1 MAHSETAVAVD
12 AARGRAGVLT
22 RKPEGDAAWQAGDLY
37 ARFRDRIYGYCLYQ
51 LGSAEEAEDA
61 LQTTFLYAFRG
72 LRGGVVP
79 VAEGPWLFTIAR
91 NACLERHRSR
101 RRRRAEILSDPQVL
115 ESGAAAVER
124 NGDDGL
130 RLQQALGHLPEQQR
144 TAFVLREWRGLSYR
158 EIAAEMDI
166 SLSAVETLIF
176 RARRALAQ
184 LLTETDEARPQ
195 KRRLARALDLGS
207 LAAALKSLLGGSSAA
222 KLVATAA
229 VVSSAAIAT
238 IALAP
243 GPAQAPAPAPVSNPG
258 ARVLATELA
267 QQRDL
272 RGAASLVDEEEL
284 VETKPGAAPEG
295 APAGAASPVSE
306 SPGAGGEPKLTDS
319 PVAAITDTAE
329 RLASDAGVVELIEAD
344 LSEVALP
351 EVPLPAELPAPP
363 ELPALPEL
371 PAPDL
376 TAALP

>member
-1 MAHSETAVAVD
+1 MAVD
-12 AARGRAGVLT
+12 VARSRAGVLT
-22 RKPEGDAAWQAGDLY
+22 RKGEGDASWQAGDLY

-51 LGSAEEAEDA
+51 LGNAEEAEDA

-72 LRGGVVP
+72 LRRGVVP

-101 RRRRAEILSDPQVL
+101 RRRRPEILSDPQVL
-115 ESGAAAVER
+115 ETGSAAVER

-130 RLQQALGHLPEQQR
+130 RLQQALDHLPEQQR

-176 RARRALAQ
+176 RARRTLAQ
-184 LLTETDEARPQ
+184 VLTEKDEVRPE

-207 LAAALKSLLGGSSAA
+207 LAAALKSLLGGSSAL
-222 KLVATAA
+222 KLAAAAA
-229 VVSSAAIAT
+229 VISSAAVAAGT
-238 IALAP
+238 L
-243 GPAQAPAPAPVSNPG
+243 APAPARAPVSKP
-258 ARVLATELA
+258 AAPVLGVEIA

-272 RGAASLVDEEEL
+272 HGAASTMPERKSVG
-284 VETKPGAAPEG
+284 TKPGGGPGAQAGAQPG
-295 APAGAASPVSE
+295 APAGSASPAPE
-306 SPGAGGEPKLTDS
+306 SPAAGGEPTITQS
-319 PVAAITDTAE
+319 PVGAVTETVD
-329 RLASDAGVVELIEAD
+329 RLGSGAGVE
-344 LSEVALP
+344 LP
-351 EVPLPAELPAPP
+351 ELPLPAELPP
-363 ELPALPEL
+363 LPEL

>member
-1 MAHSETAVAVD
+1 VAVD
-12 AARGRAGVLT
+12 VARGRAGALT

-72 LRGGVVP
+72 LRRGVVP
-79 VAEGPWLFTIAR
+79 VAEGPWLFAIAK

-101 RRRRAEILSDPQVL
+101 RRRRPEILSDPQVL
-115 ESGAAAVER
+115 ETGAAAVER

-144 TAFVLREWRGLSYR
+144 LAFVLREWRGLSYR
-158 EIAAEMDI
+158 EIAAEMDV

-176 RARRALAQ
+176 RARRTLAQ
-184 LLTETDEARPQ
+184 LLTEGDEAGPQ
-195 KRRLARALDLGS
+195 KRRIARALDFGS

-222 KLVATAA
+222 KLAAAAA
-229 VVSSAAIAT
+229 VVSSAAIAAGT
-238 IALAP
+238 L
-243 GPAQAPAPAPVSNPG
+243 APAPAPAQPSP
-258 ARVLATELA
+258 AEPAT
-267 QQRDL
+267 L
-272 RGAASLVDEEEL
+272 RATPPMLTADV
-284 VETKPGAAPEG
+284 KPQP
-295 APAGAASPVSE
+295 PT
-306 SPGAGGEPKLTDS
+306 GGEAKGSGQKSQPASGAVPATS
-319 PVAAITDTAE
+319 APTAE
-329 RLASDAGVVELIEAD
+329 PRDAQPVTADGLDTVERLGSDAGVELPAVD
-344 LSEVALP
+344 LPEVALP
-351 EVPLPAELPAPP
+351 EVPLPA

>member
-1 MAHSETAVAVD
+1 VAVD

-22 RKPEGDAAWQAGDLY
+22 RKPEGDAACQAGDLY

-72 LRGGVVP
+72 LRRGVVP

-101 RRRRAEILSDPQVL
+101 RRRRPEILSDPQVL
-115 ESGAAAVER
+115 ERGAAAVER

-158 EIAAEMDI
+158 EIAAEMDL

-184 LLTETDEARPQ
+184 LLTESDDARPQ

-207 LAAALKSLLGGSSAA
+207 LGAALKSLLGGSSAA
-222 KLVATAA
+222 KLAA
-229 VVSSAAIAT
+229 AAAIVSSAAVAAGT
-238 IALAP
+238 LAP
-243 GPAQAPAPAPVSNPG
+243 GPAKAPAPVSIPG
-258 ARVLATELA
+258 APLLATELA

-272 RGAASLVDEEEL
+272 HGSTMIEEQPGG
-284 VETKPGAAPEG
+284 TKPQPGAPSG
-295 APAGAASPVSE
+295 APAGAASPAAE
-306 SPGAGGEPKLTDS
+306 TPAPGGEPKLTQS

-329 RLASDAGVVELIEAD
+329 RLASDAGLVELLEAD
-344 LSEVALP
+344 LTEAALP
-351 EVPLPAELPAPP
+351 EVSLPAELPAVP
-363 ELPALPEL
+363 EVPALPEL
-371 PAPDL
+371 PVPDL
-376 TAALP
+376 TAPLP

>member
-1 MAHSETAVAVD
+1 VAVD
-12 AARGRAGVLT
+12 VARGRAGVAT
-22 RKPEGDAAWQAGDLY
+22 RKPQGDAAWQAGDLY

-51 LGSAEEAEDA
+51 LGNAEEAEDA

-72 LRGGVVP
+72 LRRGVVP

-101 RRRRAEILSDPQVL
+101 RRRRPEILSDPQVL
-115 ESGAAAVER
+115 ETGSAAVER

-130 RLQQALGHLPEQQR
+130 RLQQALDHLPEQQR
-144 TAFVLREWRGLSYR
+144 MAFVLREWRGLSYR

-176 RARRALAQ
+176 RARRTLAQ
-184 LLTETDEARPQ
+184 LLTESEEVRPQ

-207 LAAALKSLLGGSSAA
+207 LAAALKSLLGGSSAV
-222 KLVATAA
+222 KLAAAAA
-229 VVSSAAIAT
+229 VISSAAVAAST
-238 IALAP
+238 LS
-243 GPAQAPAPAPVSNPG
+243 PAPARAPVSKP
-258 ARVLATELA
+258 AAPVLGVEVA

-272 RGAASLVDEEEL
+272 RSLASASPEQKAVGAKPGTTAAAPAEAGPPVSGSPAAEEER
-284 VETKPGAAPEG
+284 ETAQA
-295 APAGAASPVSE
+295 
-306 SPGAGGEPKLTDS
+306 
-319 PVAAITDTAE
+319 PVAAVTETVDRIGSQTPVE
-329 RLASDAGVVELIEAD
+329 IPPVELPQVAAPD
-344 LSEVALP
+344 L
-351 EVPLPAELPAPP
+351 PLPD

>member
-1 MAHSETAVAVD
+1 VAVD

-37 ARFRDRIYGYCLYQ
+37 SRFRDRIYGYCLYQ

-72 LRGGVVP
+72 LRRGVVP

-101 RRRRAEILSDPQVL
+101 RRRRPEILSDPQVL
-115 ESGAAAVER
+115 ESGTAAVER

-144 TAFVLREWRGLSYR
+144 MAFVLREWRGLSYR

-184 LLTETDEARPQ
+184 LLTASDEARPQ

-222 KLVATAA
+222 KLAAAAA
-229 VVSSAAIAT
+229 VVSSAAVAAGT
-238 IALAP
+238 LAP
-243 GPAQAPAPAPVSNPG
+243 GPAQAPAPAAAPVSNPG
-258 ARVLATELA
+258 ASVLATELA
-267 QQRDL
+267 HQRDL
-272 RGAASLVDEEEL
+272 RGAANVVPEEES
-284 VETKPGAAPEG
+284 VGTKPGPAPEG
-295 APAGAASPVSE
+295 ALAGAAPPVAE
-306 SPGAGGEPKLTDS
+306 SPAPGREPKLTQS
-319 PVAAITDTAE
+319 PVAAITDPAE
-329 RLASDAGVVELIEAD
+329 RLASDAGVELPAVDLPEAG
-344 LSEVALP
+344 LP